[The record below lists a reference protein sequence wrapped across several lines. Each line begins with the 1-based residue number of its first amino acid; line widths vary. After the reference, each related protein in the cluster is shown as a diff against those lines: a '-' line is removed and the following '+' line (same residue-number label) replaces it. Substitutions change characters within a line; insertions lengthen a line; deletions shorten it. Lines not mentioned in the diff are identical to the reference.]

1 MSDAAETV
9 TGKWATIRFDGRLCI
24 HSRGCVLAEPAVF
37 KANVQGP
44 WIDPDGA
51 SAEELMRVAVNCP
64 SGAIRVMR
72 HDGGAQEGAPKVNTI
87 TVRENGPLAI
97 HAEIEV
103 AGERTGT
110 RATLCRCG
118 QSNNKPY
125 CDGSHAGAGFV
136 STGEPPTA
144 TSAALA
150 KRDGVLSITPT
161 GTDRSAS
168 PARSKSSPG
177 RGARSTGSNGLRS
190 AAAVTRGASRSAT
203 AAMRESDSAPHE
215 ARRERA
221 LKC

>member
-1 MSDAAETV
+1 MSDAVEAV

-51 SAEELMRVAVNCP
+51 SAEELMRIAINCP
-64 SGAIRVMR
+64 SGAIRVTR
-72 HDGGAQEGAPKVNTI
+72 HDGGAQEGSPKVNTI

-97 HAEIEV
+97 HAEIEL
-103 AGERTGT
+103 AGERVGT

-125 CDGSHAGAGFV
+125 CDGSHVGAGFV

-144 TSAALA
+144 ASAALA
-150 KRDGVLSITPT
+150 KRDGVLSIAPYKDGPLGVAGAVEILSGT
-161 GTDRSAS
+161 GRTIDRVERTALC
-168 PARSKSSPG
+168 RCGHSSRKPFCD
-177 RGARSTGSNGLRS
+177 GSH
-190 AAAVTRGASRSAT
+190 SRVGFT
-203 AAMRESDSAPHE
+203 AP
-215 ARRERA
+215 
-221 LKC
+221 